1 MSRDCLDC
9 ITQAAIAPLGLFL
22 SSSPPLS
29 SPPLQLPSLRFLNGG
44 GLGSWCLIL
53 GAARTNLG
61 PPRLTESAEAENS
74 SPCLLSSGRLYA
86 YGQGK
91 GTKFR
96 CWNPT

>member
-22 SSSPPLS
+22 SSSPPLP
-29 SPPLQLPSLRFLNGG
+29 SPPAPFVAFPEWWG
-44 GLGSWCLIL
+44 GSWCLIL

-86 YGQGK
+86 DGQG
-91 GTKFR
+91 
-96 CWNPT
+96 